1 VVKKDYHSVH
11 KETHRVQRET
21 KFEIMGKILDQL
33 KKGKVLVSDGAWGTF
48 LQQKGMEPGECPEEW
63 NLTHSKDVFDIAK
76 SYIDSG
82 ADMIETNSFGGTIF
96 KVGKYGLGDKVF
108 ELNKAAAEIS
118 RKAAGD
124 KFVLGSVGPTGKIL
138 MMGDVTEEE
147 LYKAFK
153 VQVKGL
159 EAGGADAIMIETMTD
174 LDEARLAIKA
184 AKENTSCEVFCTM
197 TFEKTVN
204 GEFRSMMGVSPTDMV
219 NTIIEAGAELIGA
232 NCGNGIADMIGIVE
246 EIRKANKDIPIL
258 VHANAGMPIYNDG
271 KTVFPE
277 TPDEMADMVPRI
289 IAAGANIIG
298 GCCGTTPLHIS
309 RVRLAVDG
317 E

>member
-1 VVKKDYHSVH
+1 
-11 KETHRVQRET
+11 
-21 KFEIMGKILDQL
+21 MGKIIDQI
-33 KKGKVLVSDGAWGTF
+33 KAGKTLVSDGAWGTF
-48 LQQKGMEPGECPEEW
+48 LQQKGLKPGECPEEW
-63 NLTHSKDVFDIAK
+63 NLTHAKEVFDIAK

-96 KVGKYGLGDKVF
+96 KVEKYGLADKVF

-138 MMGDVTEEE
+138 MMGDVSEEQ
-147 LYKAFK
+147 LYEAFK
-153 VQVKGL
+153 VQVQGL
-159 EAGGADAIMIETMTD
+159 EAGGVDAIMIETMTD

-204 GEFRSMMGVSPTDMV
+204 GEYRSMMGISPTDMV

-246 EIRKANKDIPIL
+246 EIRKANSEIPVL
-258 VHANAGMPIYNDG
+258 VHANAGMPIYDDG

-277 TPDEMADMVPRI
+277 TPDEMAVLIPKI
-289 IAAGANIIG
+289 IDAGANIIG
-298 GCCGTTPLHIS
+298 GCCGTTPGHIC
-309 RVRLAVDG
+309 RVREEVDKK
-317 E
+317 

>member
-1 VVKKDYHSVH
+1 
-11 KETHRVQRET
+11 
-21 KFEIMGKILDQL
+21 MGKIIDQI
-33 KKGKVLVSDGAWGTF
+33 KAGKTLVSDGAWGTF
-48 LQQKGMEPGECPEEW
+48 LQQKGLKPGECPEEW
-63 NLTHSKDVFDIAK
+63 NLTHAKEVFDIAK

-96 KVGKYGLGDKVF
+96 KAEKYGLADKVF

-138 MMGDVTEEE
+138 MMGDVSEEQ
-147 LYKAFK
+147 LYEAFK
-153 VQVKGL
+153 VQVQGL
-159 EAGGADAIMIETMTD
+159 EAGGVDAIMIETMTD

-204 GEFRSMMGVSPTDMV
+204 GEYRSMMGISPTDMV

-246 EIRKANKDIPIL
+246 EIRKANSEIPVL
-258 VHANAGMPIYNDG
+258 VHANAGMPIYDDG

-277 TPDEMADMVPRI
+277 TPDEMAVLIPKI
-289 IAAGANIIG
+289 IDAGANIIG
-298 GCCGTTPLHIS
+298 GCCGTTPGHIC
-309 RVRLAVDG
+309 RVREEVDKK
-317 E
+317 